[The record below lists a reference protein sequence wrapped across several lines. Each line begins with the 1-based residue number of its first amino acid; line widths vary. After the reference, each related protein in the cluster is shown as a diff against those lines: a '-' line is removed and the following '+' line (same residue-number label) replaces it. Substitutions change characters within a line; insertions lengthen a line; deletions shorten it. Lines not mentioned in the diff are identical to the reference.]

1 MASGGGCEGV
11 HYKVHADVR
20 RELNYWLPP
29 IVWAAVILIAST
41 DLFSGSNTAGVLQRI
56 AVTIFGHRLAPATAE
71 TLNFLIRKSAHLTEY
86 GILSAL
92 TFRALRGEQKSWSW
106 RWAIGAIVFAGVIAS
121 IDEIHQS
128 FVPSRTGTWHDVL
141 LDTAGATLAQI
152 LIRAAQVLLFRSS

>member
-1 MASGGGCEGV
+1 M

-29 IVWAAVILIAST
+29 IVWTAVVLIAST

-71 TLNFLIRKSAHLTEY
+71 MLNFVMRKTAHLTEY

-92 TFRALRGEQKSWSW
+92 TFRALRGEKRSWSG
-106 RWAIGAIVFAGVIAS
+106 RWAIGAIVFATVIAS
-121 IDEIHQS
+121 IDEIHQT
-128 FVPSRTGTWHDVL
+128 FVPSRTGTLHDVV
-141 LDTAGATLAQI
+141 LDAAGATIAQI

>member
-1 MASGGGCEGV
+1 MRGV

-29 IVWAAVILIAST
+29 ILWSAVILIAST
-41 DLFSGSNTAGVLQRI
+41 DLFSGSNTAGVLQQI
-56 AVTIFGHRLAPATAE
+56 AVTVFGHRLSPETAAK
-71 TLNFLIRKSAHLTEY
+71 LNYVLRKSAHLTEY

-92 TFRALRGEQKSWSW
+92 TFRALRGGRRSWNP
-106 RWAIGAIVFAGVIAS
+106 RWAIGAIVLATFIAS

-141 LDTAGATLAQI
+141 LDAVGAAIAQI
-152 LIRAAQVLLFRSS
+152 LIRVTQVLLFRSS

>member
-1 MASGGGCEGV
+1 M

-29 IVWAAVILIAST
+29 IVWAAAILIAST

-56 AVTIFGHRLAPATAE
+56 AMTIFGHRLAPATAE
-71 TLNFLIRKSAHLTEY
+71 MLNFLIRKCAHLTEY
-86 GILSAL
+86 GILGAL
-92 TFRALRGEQKSWSW
+92 TFRALRGERKSWSA
-106 RWAIGAIVFAGVIAS
+106 RWAIGAIVFTIVIAS

-141 LDTAGATLAQI
+141 LDAAGAAIAQI
-152 LIRAAQVLLFRSS
+152 VIRAAQVLLFRSS